1 MEKAVQ
7 GSDYFRASTHLHQH
21 YLVMLEHRMDQSPVK
36 ASKLRRRE
44 YSGPT
49 SILPGDLVKIG
60 ETREYLRSFLA
71 CAGNTESARSARL
84 LIQPLAA
91 PDLLA
96 GIG

>member
-1 MEKAVQ
+1 
-7 GSDYFRASTHLHQH
+7 
-21 YLVMLEHRMDQSPVK
+21 MLEHRMDQSPVK

-96 GIG
+96 GIGREKRVKSGVVVTNSA